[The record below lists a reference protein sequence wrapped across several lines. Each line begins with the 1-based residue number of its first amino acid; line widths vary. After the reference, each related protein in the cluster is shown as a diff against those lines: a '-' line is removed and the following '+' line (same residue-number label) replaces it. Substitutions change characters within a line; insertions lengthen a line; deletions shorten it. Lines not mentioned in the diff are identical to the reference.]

1 MSRTSTQRVTKVQ
14 VVAKIRSEYFCCND
28 WTNQASGKASSKE
41 CIYPVCSQACHPGT
55 CVSPNKCQIIYDA
68 HIGFEKAVLN
78 KKSCGGNIINIVGTI
93 DVSGDPSTSI
103 QTTQSCQWNINIPY
117 YQKTKFYFT
126 RFKFAANTHCADTVV
141 TISTSK
147 MKYFFCS
154 EKQPKIG
161 EGFEFDGQHFVVK
174 MVKNNWNTAS
184 GVTLKFKD
192 AYA

>member
-1 MSRTSTQRVTKVQ
+1 
-14 VVAKIRSEYFCCND
+14 
-28 WTNQASGKASSKE
+28 
-41 CIYPVCSQACHPGT
+41 
-55 CVSPNKCQIIYDA
+55 
-68 HIGFEKAVLN
+68 
-78 KKSCGGNIINIVGTI
+78 
-93 DVSGDPSTSI
+93 
-103 QTTQSCQWNINIPY
+103 
-117 YQKTKFYFT
+117 
-126 RFKFAANTHCADTVV
+126 
-141 TISTSK
+141 